1 MTNEFQVVLK
11 KLDTIQ
17 SELHY
22 IKEHMVDVDTL
33 LTPEEEER
41 LEESLK
47 EFREG
52 KTTSFKDFEKEMEKR
67 HV

>member
-1 MTNEFQVVLK
+1 MGNELQLVLK

-17 SELHY
+17 TELDY

-52 KTTSFKDFEKEMEKR
+52 KTTSLGDFEKEVEKR